1 MAKRRKLQPTDLDF
15 EKALMYFHAYMYGP
29 LQGKLRLYNAR
40 GVRSAGK
47 VISSDWE
54 VFASI
59 LVKDVG
65 NKLGKGVDL
74 SEHEVKSAENGG
86 AYEYQYHKDS
96 GRQKLREDAEVAHL
110 FFDHSDN
117 LRKVELRFVEGRK
130 MRDEFF
136 AKWLREFPEPYQ
148 QRYRKSVPFGW
159 VEQHGTL
166 LMRLENGEVTY
177 PEIAGAPKAEA
188 ATGPKPQ

>member
-1 MAKRRKLQPTDLDF
+1 
-15 EKALMYFHAYMYGP
+15 MYFHAYMYGP

-65 NKLGKGVDL
+65 KKLGKGVDL
-74 SEHEVKSAENGG
+74 SHHEVKSAENGG

-96 GRQKLREDAEVAHL
+96 GKQKLKDDAKAAHL
-110 FFDHSDN
+110 FFAHSDN
-117 LRKVELRFVEGRK
+117 LRKVELRYLDGR
-130 MRDEFF
+130 RLNEEFF
-136 AKWLREFPEPYQ
+136 SKWLREFPDPYQ
-148 QRYRKSVPFGW
+148 QRYRRSVPFRW
-159 VEQHGTL
+159 VEENGEL
-166 LMRLENGEVTY
+166 LMRLENGEVTH
-177 PEIAGAPKAEA
+177 PPTASVSPVEA
-188 ATGPKPQ
+188 AAGLKPEES